1 MGKGSLKPNNNK
13 KKSSSSNKKQNKLSE
28 YTTFSHKHNK
38 HIEFLF
44 SALRVCVCAGLL
56 AVVLRPSACHER
68 VFVCALPVLPARHH
82 TDLRVASPAHVTFRH
97 DLAHVYPACRTSLL
111 SPQRLAASPNLLLC
125 LHIIC
130 PKNRRNATRHAQFII
145 SPSKFEQFQVA
156 KSDGAAA
163 TSPACQP
170 ARSLPAEVAG
180 SASASAAFDS

>member
-1 MGKGSLKPNNNK
+1 MCVCGFIGCGVK
-13 KKSSSSNKKQNKLSE
+13 
-28 YTTFSHKHNK
+28 TFSMPRTS
-38 HIEFLF
+38 FCLCPASF
-44 SALRVCVCAGLL
+44 
-56 AVVLRPSACHER
+56 
-68 VFVCALPVLPARHH
+68 LPARRLRFYYNTH

-97 DLAHVYPACRTSLL
+97 DLAHVYPAFCRTSPI

-163 TSPACQP
+163 TSPASQP
-170 ARSLPAEVAG
+170 ARSLPLPCVCFCPFACHSRWLCRCRCRRLSAA